1 MFRLFFSFLISACL
15 LSAATVCPDSTTF
28 LSVSQSGF
36 GMKMTWDN
44 PTDNIEQVRL
54 RITDNATWT
63 AEETYTFDTNDSA
76 DGTSVQVNNL
86 NAATAYLVDIG
97 LYDGTD
103 WSDYT
108 GCQAAVGAISC
119 TGFSSNCD
127 NAVDADG
134 GGAGTDDILEVT
146 TAAGDGTPA
155 APIAPTNRSFTD
167 ITSIDNSVTVTVNGS
182 DQCTN
187 LNALMESQQTAMDA
201 AGSNLV
207 YGVKIPA
214 TIMCQPEHET
224 SPLDYYSCPVV
235 TDSTNTLLIY
245 SEYEDTD
252 AHSPFGGMIDPEGS
266 MGGILLNSDTPTA
279 VSLLDCNASGTQN
292 IRFRRLK
299 IGVPDFTTLN
309 YPLITVNSVSS
320 ATPPVMTLST
330 SISADQYTAEGT
342 NSGTVKVRVPNM
354 QGRWFHGGNHPAHVG
369 SAASLWTLSG
379 TSATPGQSYTDGGST
394 GTGIM
399 HRRLGANFTSAT
411 KVSEPVLTFGSDH
424 GYGDGFEYSLTSI
437 SSGVA
442 TIASG
447 THNDKHHN
455 GFRTTLLVEGSTGG
469 CDGLYRQNAVTST
482 TWTLEGA
489 PTGCTGGTIRMV
501 HVVMLHH
508 MTGPSY
514 DQASCVVTFETTT
527 TAKVLYC
534 TDGVN
539 SSFVPDWTSASGT
552 PTGWLSYDPPS
563 QAPLVNVT
571 DCTNCE
577 FEQVFFDGGSLPWRT
592 VSLISATGT
601 QGLVIQG
608 FEAKTSYWQPTGPVT
623 GTASGNSGEVANSYE
638 RFIEQTS
645 GDDTQI
651 INGNVE
657 TCGFTYQS
665 QNSSGYASPTD
676 ITFDG
681 VRVYVPEYCDS
692 ENEASKGAVSGVRH
706 HVAQWKGGVMRAK
719 FNGISLA
726 EGVQDT
732 VTKPIAI
739 YAEIFVPA
747 NETGGV
753 VRGVSDIEI
762 TNSFFD
768 APAVFAFGA
777 GNFDSNGS
785 QSHILH
791 YTRFALT
798 NNVFL
803 RSARLGN
810 PTNEWRNDAFAST
823 GFLPDVL
830 GVDTGGELEFSNN
843 TILWPQLGSNTA
855 WNPIAELDGAYMSV
869 VKWDANVYV
878 VAYASVGTYGKFRC
892 GSGSNTWANCPA
904 AKFTQLGTAGLSPD
918 ADFTVN
924 KIVAGFLAANGT
936 QDPDAANNAC
946 TSVET
951 EWDDSA
957 GDNGYATYF
966 PVDTCSNGDSAND
979 RMTDAGFTVGSLDT
993 SGSEGATIIDILR
1006 AQGRITDVVHKV
1018 TSGSIVL
1025 TYEAPEQN
1033 GACRAV
1039 ATAGSGANP
1048 SAAATVFAADDV
1060 PGAYSRTA
1068 TITGLAASTTYS
1080 YRIAC
1085 SGGVIVRGEV
1095 TTGS

>member
-1 MFRLFFSFLISACL
+1 MFRLFLLILASACS

-86 NAATAYLVDIG
+86 DAATAYLVDIG

-108 GCQAAVGAISC
+108 DCQTEVGEISC

-146 TAAGDGTPA
+146 TTSGDGTPA
-155 APIAPTNRSFTD
+155 APTAPTHRSFTD

-182 DQCTN
+182 DECTN
-187 LNALMESQQTAMDA
+187 LDALMESQQTAMDA

-214 TIMCQPEHET
+214 GIMCQPEHET
-224 SPLDYYSCPVV
+224 SALDYYTCPVV

-252 AHSPFGGMIDPEGS
+252 AHSPFGGKIDPDAGV
-266 MGGILLNSDTPTA
+266 GGILLNSDTPTA
-279 VSLLDCNASGTQN
+279 VPLIQCNTSGTQN

-320 ATPPVMTLST
+320 ATPPVMTLAT
-330 SISADQYTAEGT
+330 SLSADQYTYEGT

-369 SAASLWTLSG
+369 SSASLWTLSG

-394 GTGIM
+394 GTGIL
-399 HRRLGANFTSAT
+399 HKRLGAYFSSAT
-411 KVSEPVLTFGSDH
+411 KVSEPVLTFSADH
-424 GYGDGFEYSLTSI
+424 GYGDGYEYDLNDIT
-437 SSGVA
+437 SGVA

-455 GFRTTLLVEGSTGG
+455 GFRTTLLVEGSDDGMGG
-469 CDGLYRQNAVTST
+469 DCDGLYRQNGVTTT
-482 TWTLEGA
+482 TWTLNGS
-489 PTGCTGGTIRMV
+489 PDGCTGGTIRMV

-552 PTGWLSYDPPS
+552 ITGWLSYDPPNV
-563 QAPLVNVT
+563 PVLVNVT

-592 VSLISATGT
+592 VSLVSATGT

-623 GTASGNSGEVANSYE
+623 GTASGNSGEVANTYE

-651 INGNVE
+651 TNGNVE

-681 VRVYVPEYCDS
+681 VRVYVPERCDS
-692 ENEASKGAVSGVRH
+692 ENEESKGAVSGVRH

-719 FNGISLA
+719 FNGISLS
-726 EGVQDT
+726 EGYQDT
-732 VTKPIAI
+732 VTKPMAI

-747 NETGGV
+747 SETDGT
-753 VRGVSDIEI
+753 VRGISDIEI

-768 APAVFAFGA
+768 GPTVFGFGA

-791 YTRFALT
+791 YTRFKVH
-798 NNVFL
+798 NNVIL
-803 RSARLGN
+803 RSARIGN
-810 PTNEWRNDAFAST
+810 PSNEWRNDAFAGT
-823 GFLPDVL
+823 GFLPDVIT
-830 GVDTGGELEFSNN
+830 VDTGGELEFSNN

-869 VKWDANVYV
+869 VKWDGNVYV
-878 VAYASVGTYGKFRC
+878 VAYSSTSTYGKFRC
-892 GSGSNTWANCPA
+892 GSGSNAWDDCPA
-904 AKFTQLGTAGLSPD
+904 AKFTQLGTSGLSAD

-924 KIVAGFLAANGT
+924 TIVAGFATADGT

-951 EWDDSA
+951 EWDIT
-957 GDNGYATYF
+957 GYSTYF

-979 RMTDAGFTVGSLDT
+979 RMTDAGFTAGSLDI
-993 SGSEGATIIDILR
+993 SGEGATIIDILR

-1018 TSGSIVL
+1018 TTTSIVL

-1033 GACRAV
+1033 GACRASV
-1039 ATAGSGANP
+1039 SAGSGTNP
-1048 SAAATVFAADDV
+1048 ASAATVFYDDDST
-1060 PGAYSRTA
+1060 GSYSRTS
-1068 TITGLAASTTYS
+1068 TITDLASGTTYS
-1080 YRIAC
+1080 YSISC
-1085 SGGVIVRGEV
+1085 SGGMIAYGEV
-1095 TTGS
+1095 STL